1 MSTVKR
7 SSTRTSIDLTSRF
20 SVRSTAGAAA
30 LACLLGAAQTAR
42 AADAN
47 DSNAPQTLDKVVVT
61 AQKREQ
67 AAIDVPASVT
77 AVNASRLANAGLSQL
92 EDYVAQIPGMSITSN
107 GGSMQVTLRGISTGL
122 SQSAP
127 TTAVYVDEAPIGSVN
142 AYTVGAGLVPDI
154 DPADLRR
161 IEVLKGPQ
169 GTLFGA
175 GAMGGMLRY
184 VTVGPSFDKV
194 SGSITAGVDTVDH
207 GDAGN
212 LLRASLNMP
221 FDDHRMALRFSAFEH
236 KEGGY
241 IDNVAPGGS
250 PHSNDVKTTGGQLAY
265 AWQLSPDWRLNAMA
279 ITQTTDVDGSNGI
292 DVNRNTLQPIY
303 GSLATST
310 VVPVG
315 SKRDLNL
322 GNVAIHGQVGD
333 FTLVSSTTLQNVDAD
348 ALGDGS
354 LAYGTLL
361 GLLGIPGLNVQL
373 HQITHTHRL
382 SQELRAESTALD
394 GRLNYEAG
402 IYYTQED
409 DTNQIPGFN
418 TFLAATGAPFTL
430 PVPDGLAK
438 AHIDTSYRE
447 TSLFANATYSIT
459 PKFDVQLGL
468 RWGHDKQHY
477 DQLYSGLL
485 FTPPVGFTQD
495 SSHSKATYLLTASYK
510 PSATDAFY
518 ARLATG
524 YRPGG
529 PSAATP
535 LTGAPPVVGPDSLT
549 SAEAG
554 WKSVFYQGKASFEA
568 AIFHTDWKDIQ
579 IQTSSANSQYFVNGG
594 TAVSQ
599 GAEATFSVYPVA
611 GLSVRASAAY
621 TDAHLTSDTSNVLV
635 GTVPL
640 GKDGDRLPFVP
651 KISMSLASD
660 YRWGVGNGWSATVG
674 GSISRIGDR
683 ISDYSA
689 HPQFTLPGYT
699 TVDLNAAL
707 DNASWRF
714 SLYAKNLTNSQ
725 GIIYLGDRGLAPYTP
740 TAPYSAGLTRPRTI
754 GAQLT
759 YSF

>member
-1 MSTVKR
+1 MNT
-7 SSTRTSIDLTSRF
+7 TRRPTSRAA
-20 SVRSTAGAAA
+20 SLLCLLASSGAAFA
-30 LACLLGAAQTAR
+30 
-42 AADAN
+42 AAD
-47 DSNAPQTLDKVVVT
+47 DDKSPQTLDKVIVT

-67 AAIDVPASVT
+67 AALDVPASVT
-77 AVNASRLANAGLSQL
+77 AVNAARLSNAGLSQL

-127 TTAVYVDEAPIGSVN
+127 TTAIYVDEAPIGSVN

-184 VTVGPSFDKV
+184 VTVGPSFDKI
-194 SGSITAGVDTVDH
+194 SGSITVGADTVSQ
-207 GDAGN
+207 GDAGSLGRFSVN
-212 LLRASLNMP
+212 LP
-221 FDDHRMALRFSAFEH
+221 FDDHKMALRFSAFSR

-241 IDNVAPGGS
+241 IDNVAPGGKADF
-250 PHSNDVKTTGGQLAY
+250 NDVRNSGGQLAY
-265 AWQLSPDWRLNAMA
+265 AWQINPDWRLNLMA
-279 ITQTTDVDGSNGI
+279 LSQTTDANGGNGI
-292 DVNRNTLQPIY
+292 DVDRNTLQSIH
-303 GSLATST
+303 GGLTASNA
-310 VVPVG
+310 VPVG
-315 SKRDLNL
+315 SKRELKL

-354 LAYGTLL
+354 NSYGTLL
-361 GLLGIPGLNVQL
+361 GILGMPGLNVQL
-373 HQITHTHRL
+373 HQMTHTHRL
-382 SQELRAESTALD
+382 SQELRAESTALN
-394 GRLNYEAG
+394 GKLSYQAG
-402 IYYTQED
+402 VYYTQED
-409 DTNQIPGFN
+409 DSNRIPGFN
-418 TFLAATGAPFTL
+418 TFVAATGDPFTI

-438 AHIDTSYRE
+438 AHIDTTYHE

-468 RWGHDKQHY
+468 RWGHDRQHY

-485 FTPPVGFTQD
+485 FTPPVGFAQD

-510 PSATDAFY
+510 PSSTDAFY

-549 SAEAG
+549 SAEVG

-568 AIFHTDWKDIQ
+568 ALFHTNWKDIQ
-579 IQTSSANSQYFVNGG
+579 IQTSSAGSQYFVNGG
-594 TAVSQ
+594 AAVSQ
-599 GAEATFSVYPVA
+599 GAEATFSVYPTP

-621 TDAHLTSDTSNVLV
+621 TDAHLTEDTTKVMVSPGV
-635 GTVPL
+635 TL

-651 KISMSLASD
+651 KVSLSLSSD
-660 YRWGVGNGWSATVG
+660 YRWGVDAFGGGWSASVG
-674 GSISRIGDR
+674 GSISHIDERV
-683 ISDYSA
+683 SDYSGK
-689 HPQFTLPGYT
+689 PNFRLPGYT
-699 TVDLNAAL
+699 TVDLNAAI

-714 SLYAKNLTNSQ
+714 SVYAKNVTNSQ
-725 GIIYLGDRGLAPYTP
+725 GIIYLGDSGLPPYTP
-740 TAPYSAGLTRPRTI
+740 TAPYGAGLTRPRTI
-754 GAQLT
+754 GAQVT
-759 YSF
+759 HSF